1 MTSKLT
7 ALFLSGAL
15 LACSVAAAPA
25 LAQDQGAKQIATYN
39 AWTAWTGSD
48 ADGPTCYI
56 SAAPDDWAPKEIKG
70 KKVNRGPI
78 HFLIIDRKGLG
89 TKNEVQTLSGYPF
102 STDEGSV
109 SASVDGKTYAMVTEG
124 ETAWMAAEADEP
136 GFVEALKAG
145 SKLVVKGTSIKGN
158 IISDTYSLSGFTKA
172 LNEIKKACS

>member
-1 MTSKLT
+1 MP
-7 ALFLSGAL
+7 
-15 LACSVAAAPA
+15 PA
-25 LAQDQGAKQIATYN
+25 LAQDQGAKQIATHK

-56 SAAPDDWAPKEIKG
+56 SAAPDEWGPKEIKG

-89 TKNEVQTLSGYPF
+89 TKNEVQTLAGYPF
-102 STDEGSV
+102 STEEGSV
-109 SASVDGKTYAMVTEG
+109 SATVDGKTYAMVTEG
-124 ETAWMAAEADEP
+124 ETAWMASEADEP

-145 SKLVVKGTSIKGN
+145 SKLVVKGTSSKGN
-158 IISDTYSLSGFTKA
+158 VISDTYSLSGFTAA